1 MHAALSGRLL
11 DVTQRAI
18 QLVVVNGFQKAWI
31 VGVAGDCAF
40 WQDQQFIWLNLF
52 EDGAYVAHILRDCQ
66 ADRKLRR
73 YGGNMQRI
81 LISSLCEATPHE
93 RL

>member
-1 MHAALSGRLL
+1 MHTSLAHRLL
-11 DVTQRAI
+11 DVPQRAI
-18 QLVVVNGFQKAWI
+18 QLVVVNGFQKARI

-40 WQDQQFIWLNLF
+40 WQDQQFIWLRLF
-52 EDGAYVAHILRDCQ
+52 EDGANVTHILRDCQ

-73 YGGNMQRI
+73 YGENMQRI
-81 LISSLCEATPHE
+81 LISSLCEAIPHE

>member
-1 MHAALSGRLL
+1 MRAALSGRLL
-11 DVTQRAI
+11 DVTQCAI
-18 QLVVVNGFQKAWI
+18 QLVVVNGFQEAWI

-40 WQDQQFIWLNLF
+40 WQDQQFIWLRLF
-52 EDGAYVAHILRDCQ
+52 EDSANVTHILRNSQ
-66 ADRKLRR
+66 ADRKLRC